1 MGRKEWEG
9 RDGIGREGLEGRDGN
24 DGTEWEGN
32 MIYVNVWEKMNNF

>member
-24 DGTEWEGN
+24 DGTGWEGN
-32 MIYVNVWEKMNNF
+32 MIYENVWEKMNNF